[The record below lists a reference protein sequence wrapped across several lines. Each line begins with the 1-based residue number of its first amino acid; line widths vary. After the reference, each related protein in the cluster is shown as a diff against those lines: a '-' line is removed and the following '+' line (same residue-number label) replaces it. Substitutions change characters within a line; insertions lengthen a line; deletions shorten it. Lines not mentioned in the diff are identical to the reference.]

1 MKRTLYVRTT
11 CWMCLKIL
19 FSPVENLATEYDFP
33 VGWCTCS
40 LGIRRARLSA
50 DQSSPIVG
58 PAETGHTMSLD
69 ITPLVF
75 FCGALWIYTLTVN
88 DIDELKHQINEA
100 FTRHVRND
108 MLDNTWW
115 ELYSRLQMLQANGG
129 SHIEVYE
136 LLTVISMKI
145 NWWNALLYCYVFCKS
160 PHLKQRH
167 KCRLFFVF
175 FNV

>member
-1 MKRTLYVRTT
+1 MLFYEEDTIRPDNLLDVLKNIVFPSWELGNRIWFPSWMVHLLTGDSSCAPFCRSEFTNRWSGRDGSHHVSGHNST
-11 CWMCLKIL
+11 CL
-19 FSPVENLATEYDFP
+19 
-33 VGWCTCS
+33 
-40 LGIRRARLSA
+40 
-50 DQSSPIVG
+50 
-58 PAETGHTMSLD
+58 
-69 ITPLVF
+69 

-136 LLTVISMKI
+136 LLTVLFIR
-145 NWWNALLYCYVFCKS
+145 NDLLYCYVFCNS
-160 PHLKQRH
+160 QYLK
-167 KCRLFFVF
+167 
-175 FNV
+175 